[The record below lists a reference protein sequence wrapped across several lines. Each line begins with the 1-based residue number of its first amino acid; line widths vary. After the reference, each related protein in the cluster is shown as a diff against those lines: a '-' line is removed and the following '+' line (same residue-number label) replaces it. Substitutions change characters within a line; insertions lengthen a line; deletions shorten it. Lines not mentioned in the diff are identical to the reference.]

1 MKAPL
6 LFLLS
11 VLPFVP
17 IAHGAKWNLE
27 QLKGPEVVSGKAI
40 ATDPKERKGA
50 VVVFLSAVC
59 PCSNSHIQ
67 ELTTLS
73 RDFPEFT
80 FLGVHSNTDETK
92 EQTQAYFKEAKL
104 PFPVIQDNGA
114 RIADELK
121 AYKTPHAFIVKSDGE
136 VLYQGGVSSSRNF
149 ENADRKFLREA
160 LDDLQKGRA
169 VKTPEGRTLGCVIS
183 REGKNV
189 W

>member
-11 VLPFVP
+11 VLQFAP

-27 QLKGPEVVSGKAI
+27 QLKGRDVTSGTAVSLDLKG
-40 ATDPKERKGA
+40 RKGA

-59 PCSNSHIQ
+59 PCSNSHIK
-67 ELTTLS
+67 ELTTLPK
-73 RDFPEFT
+73 DFPEFA
-80 FLGVHSNTDETK
+80 FLGVHSNTDEAK
-92 EQTQAYFKEAKL
+92 DPTQAYFKTAKL
-104 PFPVIQDNGA
+104 PFPVVQDSGA
-114 RIADELK
+114 KIADEFK
-121 AYKTPHAFIVKSDGE
+121 AYKTPHAFVVKPDGE

-160 LDDLQKGRA
+160 LDDLQNGRA
-169 VKTPEGRTLGCVIS
+169 VKTPEGRTLGCVIA
-183 REGKNV
+183 REGKYV